1 MQVST
6 ARRAA
11 RPPPANTKP
20 SHRHLLLGSFLLCP
34 FSQVEDLIVAWA
46 AAEPSPFNSSASG
59 YMTTEEVRASLEAA
73 LSAGDVEGA
82 DDEQPPDEHAVEAA
96 LLALQQRQQDLQE
109 PLGLLSRQ
117 RLGIGRLWR
126 IMPPNE
132 DDAAAASATLSR
144 KLALLVNAES
154 ATEAER
160 LSAEALDATGEV
172 TSLASLL
179 SALAAAAAPL
189 PSVPLDLPLLVTQAH
204 DILAEHEE
212 SAHTRRVRTAAS
224 STSGGKGGAPHR
236 GSSSSYSGGSNN
248 RAAKRGSAAMHGV
261 RRSCSH
267 TSFTALG
274 AKGASIGLAG
284 R

>member
-126 IMPPNE
+126 IIPPNE

-154 ATEAER
+154 VTEAER
-160 LSAEALDATGEV
+160 LSAEALDASSSFGGMIRQRRPMPSRCRE
-172 TSLASLL
+172 SSPKGSWRSCWRCC
-179 SALAAAAAPL
+179 SAR
-189 PSVPLDLPLLVTQAH
+189 S
-204 DILAEHEE
+204 
-212 SAHTRRVRTAAS
+212 AAS
-224 STSGGKGGAPHR
+224 TACSSGACSSSAPSTSPAEMAASKLAR
-236 GSSSSYSGGSNN
+236 TSSVV
-248 RAAKRGSAAMHGV
+248 M
-261 RRSCSH
+261 
-267 TSFTALG
+267 
-274 AKGASIGLAG
+274 
-284 R
+284 

>member
-20 SHRHLLLGSFLLCP
+20 SHRHLLRGSFLLCP
-34 FSQVEDLIVAWA
+34 ISQVEDLVVAWA
-46 AAEPSPFNSSASG
+46 AAEPSPFNSSSSG

-73 LSAGDVEGA
+73 ISAGDVEGA
-82 DDEQPPDEHAVEAA
+82 DDEHAPDEHAVEAA

-132 DDAAAASATLSR
+132 DEASSASALR
-144 KLALLVNAES
+144 RS
-154 ATEAER
+154 A
-160 LSAEALDATGEV
+160 SV
-172 TSLASLL
+172 TL
-179 SALAAAAAPL
+179 SALT
-189 PSVPLDLPLLVTQAH
+189 SK
-204 DILAEHEE
+204 
-212 SAHTRRVRTAAS
+212 AS
-224 STSGGKGGAPHR
+224 LRHPRPMTMI
-236 GSSSSYSGGSNN
+236 
-248 RAAKRGSAAMHGV
+248 RAAVGRSSRAMRDV

-274 AKGASIGLAG
+274 AKVASIGLAG